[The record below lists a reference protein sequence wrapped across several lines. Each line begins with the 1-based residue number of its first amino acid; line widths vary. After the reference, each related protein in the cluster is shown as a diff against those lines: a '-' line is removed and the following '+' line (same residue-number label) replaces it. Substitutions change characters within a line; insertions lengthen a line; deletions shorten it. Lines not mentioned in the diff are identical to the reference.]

1 MRHRQ
6 NAQESLRDSGENRK
20 GVDQYDNRVTIALK
34 TLTNMIYIFMNAK
47 QFRNGIIAPSHL
59 RCQTSDWMFNILDK
73 YLRTLWARIHNNYVT
88 PFPSIFQFVWL
99 VLVVICQTNMLCS
112 CPVAMKVCNC
122 VHHLRFVCR

>member
-6 NAQESLRDSGENRK
+6 NAQESLRNSGENRK
-20 GVDQYDNRVTIALK
+20 GVDQYDKRVIIGFKDSSQTWYTFLW
-34 TLTNMIYIFMNAK
+34 AK

-73 YLRTLWARIHNNYVT
+73 CVRTLWARMHNNYVT
-88 PFPSIFQFVWL
+88 RFPSIFQFVWL

-112 CPVAMKVCNC
+112 CPVAMKVCIC
-122 VHHLRFVCR
+122 VHHPRFVCR